1 MLSAASSAAA
11 ICCHFA
17 LWWKLDIE
25 TFARRDVCNGIRKTL
40 EVCKR
45 GVRRALVDIGAR
57 VLERVAGHLLAA
69 PNMMGEE
76 EVTAGK

>member
-1 MLSAASSAAA
+1 
-11 ICCHFA
+11 
-17 LWWKLDIE
+17 
-25 TFARRDVCNGIRKTL
+25 
-40 EVCKR
+40 
-45 GVRRALVDIGAR
+45 VRRALVDIGAR